1 MSGKSTLAER
11 IALALNQTDLKRSD
25 IARLLNLSPASVSAW
40 FNGRSKS
47 IKSTHLA
54 RVANL
59 LGVSS
64 YWLASGIG
72 EMKSPN
78 VLVSE
83 DVISDDNDWVEIP
96 EYEIRFAAGYD
107 QTSTLEELASKY
119 KAAYRRSWFQ
129 QRGVN
134 PADCKRFKVVGDS
147 MEPLLLDH
155 DVVLVDCSRT
165 KIIDGRIYAFVF
177 GDALRVK
184 RLYKKMDNS
193 LVVHSENPSFSDEII
208 KPADL
213 DQVKI
218 IGEVIERS
226 GSI

>member
-1 MSGKSTLAER
+1 
-11 IALALNQTDLKRSD
+11 
-25 IARLLNLSPASVSAW
+25 
-40 FNGRSKS
+40 
-47 IKSTHLA
+47 
-54 RVANL
+54 
-59 LGVSS
+59 
-64 YWLASGIG
+64 
-72 EMKSPN
+72 MKSPN